1 MVTQEFS
8 TASLAMA
15 PRNRVTS
22 RTAVLH
28 GRQALRVVLEP
39 GLGPDE
45 MIDKPTFV
53 IVPVTLANGVID
65 VDILSRLVP
74 DAPPISRGFA
84 GLAYRINHDASA
96 FEAVY
101 LRPLNGRPMNPPP
114 PRHQRAVQYFAYPDW
129 DFQRLRDFYP
139 DGSYEAGAEIRP
151 DTWINL
157 KLEISNQRVT
167 AWVDGSIV
175 LAVDGKVSPT
185 EGAIGL
191 WVDIGTEAFFSNLR
205 VSG

>member
-8 TASLAMA
+8 TDSLATA
-15 PRNRVTS
+15 PRNRVTARS
-22 RTAVLH
+22 VVIQ

-39 GLGPDE
+39 GLGSAE

-53 IVPVTLANGVID
+53 IVPVTLANGVIE

-74 DAPPISRGFA
+74 DAPPIARGFA
-84 GLAYRINHDASA
+84 GIACRINPEASA

-114 PRHQRAVQYFAYPDW
+114 PRDQRAVQYFAYPDW
-129 DFQRLRDFYP
+129 DFQRLRDCHP
-139 DGSYEAGAEIRP
+139 DGSYEAGADIRP
-151 DTWINL
+151 DTWMHL
-157 KLEISNQRVT
+157 KLATSHHQVT
-167 AWVDGSIV
+167 ASVDGRIV
-175 LAVDGKVSPT
+175 LTVQGKVPAT
-185 EGAIGL
+185 QGAVGL

-205 VSG
+205 VSA